1 MVGTAVDTATEV
13 ALLAISAAAPGQGI
27 PIYLILLLPS
37 LFTAAMAM
45 IDTLDGI
52 LMVSKT
58 KHPSSPVLPP
68 LPPLPLLPL
77 LLSSL
82 FLLSDRSAP
91 LCRMSACMNLHHG
104 VWLWRRRLLQ
114 LWAYGWAFVDP
125 NRKLGYNI
133 FGACP
138 YCKARRFS
146 LFAIHVC
153 FLSLGPLPR

>member
-58 KHPSSPVLPP
+58 KHP
-68 LPPLPLLPL
+68 
-77 LLSSL
+77 LLSCAATAATAAAAAAAVT
-82 FLLSDRSAP
+82 AP
-91 LCRMSACMNLHHG
+91 
-104 VWLWRRRLLQ
+104 
-114 LWAYGWAFVDP
+114 
-125 NRKLGYNI
+125 
-133 FGACP
+133 
-138 YCKARRFS
+138 FS
-146 LFAIHVC
+146 LP
-153 FLSLGPLPR
+153 SL